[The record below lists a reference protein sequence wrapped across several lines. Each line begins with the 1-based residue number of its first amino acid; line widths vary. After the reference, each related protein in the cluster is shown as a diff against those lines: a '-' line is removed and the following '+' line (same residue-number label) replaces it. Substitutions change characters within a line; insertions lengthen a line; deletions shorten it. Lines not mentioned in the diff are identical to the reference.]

1 MPWNSQGGNGGG
13 GPWGGSGGG
22 GGGGGPW
29 GGQRPTGGSGGGGGL
44 GGGQQPNVEE
54 MLRRS
59 QDRIRRLVP
68 GGFGSP
74 MIIIMILLVLIG
86 IWLLNGLY
94 RVQENERGVELLFG
108 EWKGAVTEPGLH
120 WWPAAPIGEVLTPPV
135 TQINRLNVGFRD
147 SSDADGRRAS
157 QRDLDS
163 ESLMLTSDQNIA
175 DVEFTVQWRILQPG
189 EYLFN
194 IRDPEDTVKAGAES
208 AMREVVGQ
216 TPLDDLLTNARENV
230 QAKTQELLQSILDGY
245 GAGIQIERVQL
256 QKTEA
261 PPEVIDA
268 FNDVQRARQDK
279 ERVQNEAE
287 SYRNRI
293 VPTARGEAAGVIEEA
308 TAYRERVTKEGQ
320 GEAARF
326 DQIYETFKAAP
337 EVTRRRLYIETLRD
351 VLEKADKVI
360 IDSNAQGG
368 QGVVPYLPLNELT
381 KNRSGSGDQK

>member
-59 QDRIRRLVP
+59 QDRIRRIVP

>member
-1 MPWNSQGGNGGG
+1 MPWNSQGGGG
-13 GPWGGSGGG
+13 GPWGGSGG

-29 GGQRPTGGSGGGGGL
+29 GGQRPTGGGAGGGGL
-44 GGGQQPNVEE
+44 GGGQQPNIEE

-59 QDRIRRLVP
+59 QDRVRRVLP
-68 GGFGSP
+68 GGLGSP
-74 MIIIMILLVLIG
+74 MVILLILAVLIG
-86 IWLLNGLY
+86 IWLLSGLY

-108 EWKGAVTEPGLH
+108 EWNGNVTDPGLH
-120 WWPAAPIGEVLTPPV
+120 WWPPAPIGEVLTPAV
-135 TQINRLNVGFRD
+135 TQINRLNIGFRD
-147 SSDADGRRAS
+147 ASDFGGRGGTQA
-157 QRDLDS
+157 RDILN

-175 DVEFTVQWRILQPG
+175 DVDFTVQWRISNAG

-194 IRDPEDTVKAGAES
+194 IRDPEETVRAGAES

-216 TPLDDLLTNARENV
+216 TALDDLLTTAREGV
-230 QAKTQELLQSILDGY
+230 QAKTQELLQGILDDY
-245 GAGIQIERVQL
+245 QAGIAIERVQL

-261 PPEVIDA
+261 PAPVIDA

-279 ERVQNEAE
+279 ERLQNEAE

-293 VPTARGEAAGVIEEA
+293 VPTARGEAAGVIQEA
-308 TAYRERVTKEGQ
+308 TAYRDRVIKEGQ
-320 GEAARF
+320 GEASRF

-360 IDSNAQGG
+360 IDSDSQGG
-368 QGVVPYLPLNELT
+368 QGVVPYLPLNEL
-381 KNRSGSGDQK
+381 NRNRTGSGASQ